1 MLKIFAILGYV
12 PKNIFKGEFFMH
24 KYKGIFTALLTPFD
38 KNNRINEKE
47 LEKLVKF
54 NLDMGVTGFYVG
66 GSTAEAFL
74 LSTDER
80 KQIMDVVKSTAPDAT
95 LIAHIGSINERE
107 ATELALHAK
116 KTGYDVISSVA
127 PFYYKFTFEEIKNY
141 YFRLADAAALPML
154 VYHIPAYSGVNMGV
168 KEMGQFLNDDR
179 FLGLKYT
186 SNDYFTMEQC
196 KTAFPHKIVY
206 NGFDE
211 MLLAGLSMGADGG
224 IGSTYNFMAD
234 KFVEIKRLFEA
245 REIDKAQEI
254 QREANRI
261 ITVLCRIG
269 VMQAEKEV
277 LNQLGFDFG
286 VCRHPFGEPTA
297 EQKARIAKEV
307 IPYV

>member
-1 MLKIFAILGYV
+1 MD
-12 PKNIFKGEFFMH
+12 
-24 KYKGIFTALLTPFD
+24 KYTGIFTALLTPFD
-38 KNNRINEKE
+38 ENEKINEKE
-47 LEKLVKF
+47 LEKLIKF
-54 NLDMGVTGFYVG
+54 NLDMGVMGFYVG

-107 ATELALHAK
+107 ATDLALHAQ

-127 PFYYKFTFEEIKNY
+127 PFYYKFTFDEIKNY
-141 YFRLADAAALPML
+141 YFRLADKAGLPML
-154 VYHIPAYSGVNMGV
+154 VYHFPAFSGVNMGV
-168 KEMGQFLNDDR
+168 NEMGQFLKDDR
-179 FLGLKYT
+179 FLGIKYT
-186 SNDYFTMEQC
+186 SNDFFTMEQC
-196 KTAFPHKIVY
+196 KSNFPEKIVY

-211 MLLAGLSMGADGG
+211 MFLAGLSMGADGG

-234 KFVEIKRLFEA
+234 KFVKIKALFEQG
-245 REIDKAQEI
+245 RIDKAQEI
-254 QREANRI
+254 QKVANRI
-261 ITVLCRIG
+261 ITVLCKIG

-297 EQKARIAKEV
+297 EQKELIAKEI
-307 IPYV
+307 IPFIQEGK

>member
-1 MLKIFAILGYV
+1 MK
-12 PKNIFKGEFFMH
+12 

-38 KNNRINEKE
+38 KSNKVNEKE

-74 LSTDER
+74 LSTQER
-80 KQIMDVVKSTAPDAT
+80 KQIMDVVKSAAHDAV
-95 LIAHIGSINERE
+95 LIAHIGSLNEQE
-107 ATELALHAK
+107 ATQLALHAK
-116 KTGYDVISSVA
+116 NMGYDAISSVA

-141 YFRLADAAALPML
+141 YFRLADATQLPML
-154 VYHIPAYSGVNMGV
+154 VYHFPAFSGVNMGIN
-168 KEMGQFLNDDR
+168 EMGQFLKDDR
-179 FLGLKYT
+179 FLGIKYT
-186 SNDYFTMEQC
+186 SNDFFTMEQC
-196 KTAFPHKIVY
+196 KSKFPDKIVY

-211 MLLAGLSMGADGG
+211 MFLAGLSMGADGG
-224 IGSTYNFMAD
+224 IGSTYNFMAN
-234 KFVEIKRLFEA
+234 KFVEIKRLFDEGKT
-245 REIDKAQEI
+245 ESAQAI
-254 QREANRI
+254 QKQANRI

-297 EQKARIAKEV
+297 EQKQLIAKEI
-307 IPYV
+307 IPFI